1 VPEPVGLAG
10 DVEVPEMANDNRRN
24 TGRGSSGKYRSSK
37 PSSRGQR
44 GTGRGRPY
52 PPKKARSDAADRSEP
67 AKRRRDLK
75 GAAVDLPN
83 WVVEALTRVTPKD
96 RVAPA
101 LEELGEASAAM
112 SDGRYHAAVKHAK
125 TAKNLAPQDATVR
138 ETLGL
143 SAYRI
148 GDWDTALSELR
159 AYRRMAG
166 DAMHLPIEMDVLRAL
181 ERDRDVV
188 KAWETLQK
196 ADVSPAVWKEGRVVY
211 GTYLLEKGDADAAWD
226 LTGPDRVGPNANDA
240 DLRVWYVA
248 ARAAASSGDI
258 TTARRIADAIVLND
272 PSFAGLDALDQE
284 IAKRS

>member
-1 VPEPVGLAG
+1 VSEPVGLAG

-24 TGRGSSGKYRSSK
+24 AGKGSSGKYRSSK
-37 PSSRGQR
+37 PSSRAQR
-44 GTGRGRPY
+44 GTGRGKPY

-181 ERDRDVV
+181 ERDRDVE

-196 ADVSPAVWKEGRVVY
+196 ADVSPAVWKEGKVVY
-211 GTYLLEKGDADAAWD
+211 ATFLLEQGDAEAAWD

-248 ARAAASSGDI
+248 ARAAASSGDT